1 MDEIQASQ
9 STEPTAGE
17 TETGPNPVADDR
29 MPEVAEESPVMD
41 QPAAEE
47 KVDGAKEENA
57 QEHPKEAQDS
67 C

>member
-9 STEPTAGE
+9 STELTAGE
-17 TETGPNPVADDR
+17 TETGPNPVAEDR
-29 MPEVAEESPVMD
+29 MPEVAAESPGMD

-47 KVDGAKEENA
+47 EVDGAKEEGA
-57 QEHPKEAQDS
+57 QEHPKEAQGS